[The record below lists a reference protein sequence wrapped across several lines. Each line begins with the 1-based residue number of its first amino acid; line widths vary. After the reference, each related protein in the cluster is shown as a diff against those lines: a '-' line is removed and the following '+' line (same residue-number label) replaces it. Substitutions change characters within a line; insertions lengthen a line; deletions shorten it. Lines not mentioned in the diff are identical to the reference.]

1 MRDIKNYGVQVENCE
16 VQKACDSWLDE
27 IMGTPTVHEDSHLV
41 MINAFENTKGLSGA
55 NSHSSLVIINGKFIL
70 VLLCF
75 ITGGKA
81 GANSPRP
88 FRRELSMGCG
98 CFDPGVADNGAISIQ
113 LSG

>member
-1 MRDIKNYGVQVENCE
+1 MAYGRSRASSV
-16 VQKACDSWLDE
+16 LDGFTLNPLPYPVLL
-27 IMGTPTVHEDSHLV
+27 I
-41 MINAFENTKGLSGA
+41 LSLIFIFLGV
-55 NSHSSLVIINGKFIL
+55 SCSLVIINGKFIL

-81 GANSPRP
+81 GANSPRL